1 MSKKFQ
7 KVGQNFCEVWMRSVK
22 GKYELQF
29 PFGNI
34 GYCVSIGTDKDSIQ
48 GDSDVF
54 SIKQNLSSLHQG
66 EHRFSH
72 AFFTKVLHFRDNRKN
87 VQF

>member
-34 GYCVSIGTDKDSIQ
+34 GYCVSIGTDKDSIY
-48 GDSDVF
+48 
-54 SIKQNLSSLHQG
+54 KL
-66 EHRFSH
+66 
-72 AFFTKVLHFRDNRKN
+72 AFFLKLILISSIIRIK
-87 VQF
+87 